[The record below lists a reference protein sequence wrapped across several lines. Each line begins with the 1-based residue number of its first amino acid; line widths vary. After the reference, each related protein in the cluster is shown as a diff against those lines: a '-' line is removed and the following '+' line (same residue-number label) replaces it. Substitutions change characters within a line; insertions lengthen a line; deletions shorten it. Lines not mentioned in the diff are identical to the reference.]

1 MVECGEKKKL
11 HLLNGTQ
18 IHLSMKVENQ
28 PQQMKEYS
36 INLHLLLKGL
46 HKEFPEKDLKTL
58 KYWSLSNE
66 ATDSGSWEWKK
77 KQKKEKKKKTKTECV
92 WRKCCIMYVW
102 YHFVLLIWIIDM
114 ILAKCFLNNGI
125 IYYCLCYLSVSQ
137 TWTKKIPPP
146 YFFFF
151 FFLDSWW
158 VIGLFAFEP
167 PYEETCN
174 VSWTKMKK
182 QNMILSL
189 NSIRTSAL
197 LELMWIASLVKNITI
212 QG

>member
-1 MVECGEKKKL
+1 MWRKKKL

-77 KQKKEKKKKTKTECV
+77 KKQKRKKKKTKTECV

-151 FFLDSWW
+151 FLFWTLDGSLAFLPLSPLMKRLVMCRGPRWRNRIWSW
-158 VIGLFAFEP
+158 A
-167 PYEETCN
+167 
-174 VSWTKMKK
+174 
-182 QNMILSL
+182 
-189 NSIRTSAL
+189 
-197 LELMWIASLVKNITI
+197 
-212 QG
+212 